1 LEKLLSWL
9 PPAGIPDYIDRE
21 QVWSAAGARSP
32 VTIHRCPVP
41 GIPLAFSAKTEYGLV
56 ALIELAGLFSSGGV
70 MQVGEIASRQGIPDR
85 YLEQMLTSL
94 RRGGILRSIRGPKG
108 GYQLMRSPAEI
119 KVSEVVQIL
128 EGEPPQRESSGRET
142 PEFQVLHG
150 LAGELLRAR
159 QARLEGTT
167 LQQLIERR
175 DGLLQAQAMYF
186 I

>member
-1 LEKLLSWL
+1 MPKRGGLLSQFPHRL
-9 PPAGIPDYIDRE
+9 PQIA
-21 QVWSAAGARSP
+21 V
-32 VTIHRCPVP
+32 
-41 GIPLAFSAKTEYGLV
+41 AFSAKTEYGLV
-56 ALIELAGLFSSGGV
+56 ALIELASLFSSGGV

-94 RRGGILRSIRGPKG
+94 RRGGVLRSIRGPKG
-108 GYQLMRSPAEI
+108 GYQLMRAPSDI

-128 EGEPPQRESSGRET
+128 EGDPQPRDASGRET

-150 LAGELLRAR
+150 LAGELQAAR
-159 QARLEGTT
+159 QTLLEATD
-167 LQQLIERR
+167 LQTLIERR

>member
-1 LEKLLSWL
+1 M
-9 PPAGIPDYIDRE
+9 
-21 QVWSAAGARSP
+21 
-32 VTIHRCPVP
+32 
-41 GIPLAFSAKTEYGLV
+41 AFSAKTEYGLV
-56 ALIELAGLFSSGGV
+56 ALIELASLFSSGGV

-94 RRGGILRSIRGPKG
+94 RRGGLLRSIRGPKG

-119 KVSEVVQIL
+119 QVSEVVQIL
-128 EGEPPQRESSGRET
+128 EGDPQQRETASRDT

-150 LAGELLRAR
+150 LASEVQSAR
-159 QARLEGTT
+159 QALLEGTS
-167 LQQLIERR
+167 LQKLIERR